1 MTRHTSA
8 VMSAPC
14 AQTHGRFL
22 RGVAIVA
29 LEPIRPALAQ
39 TVMQIRFAHVIEDAV
54 DFPFLVELNSGS
66 DIDVLV
72 FRLIVRVLGI

>member
-1 MTRHTSA
+1 MDGEGPLNASSLGTIFSIFYKHLL
-8 VMSAPC
+8 
-14 AQTHGRFL
+14 H
-22 RGVAIVA
+22 
-29 LEPIRPALAQ
+29 
-39 TVMQIRFAHVIEDAV
+39 AV